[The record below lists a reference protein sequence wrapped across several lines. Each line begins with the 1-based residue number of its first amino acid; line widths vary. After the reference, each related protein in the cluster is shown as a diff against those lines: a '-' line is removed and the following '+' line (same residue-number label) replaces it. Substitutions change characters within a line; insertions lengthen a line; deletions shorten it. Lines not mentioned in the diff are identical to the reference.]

1 MLFKDLE
8 GQQEVPMHM
17 KVFMTFPCP
26 SLNRHE
32 YFMTFSCPGPN
43 RHEHFYDFLVSWS
56 QWIWTFLW
64 LSPVS
69 RSQWIWTFLWL
80 CHVQV
85 PMDMYIFMTFRF
97 LGEQLIWE
105 AARASGA
112 APTYFRGYGAYLD
125 GGLIANNPTLDV
137 LTEIH
142 EYNFG
147 LKMQVRDLPVLSLY
161 DSCYFSFFFFLF
173 INIDD

>member
-1 MLFKDLE
+1 
-8 GQQEVPMHM
+8 
-17 KVFMTFPCP
+17 
-26 SLNRHE
+26 
-32 YFMTFSCPGPN
+32 
-43 RHEHFYDFLVSWS
+43 
-56 QWIWTFLW
+56 
-64 LSPVS
+64 
-69 RSQWIWTFLWL
+69 
-80 CHVQV
+80 
-85 PMDMYIFMTFRF
+85 MDMNIFMTFRF
-97 LGEQLIWE
+97 SGEQLIWE

-161 DSCYFSFFFFLF
+161 DSCYFFFLF
-173 INIDD
+173 LFFCLSILMINVISIAYGLTMLNVNMNIDFVLIYASGY